1 MDFNITRKSIDT
13 GILDNDPD
21 KLGNKIKL
29 REISKYNLS
38 RHVGN
43 IPFDATS
50 VVNNVTEA
58 TIPNNEPVKSVVSIE
73 KEKPQF
79 TIIDRDYD
87 RSFFTAG
94 KPINVR
100 TNMFNNIAMHGNIVY
115 NSDNL
120 NANYDSK
127 PEIVNDTPIVPAM
140 DNTDSIQNAPIDV
153 NNSVN
158 DNKSFEQIA
167 NEREYILNVKAEA
180 EKAQNEVKKSDDE
193 LSKISIEDTETQKML
208 EAALK
213 RQRELSEQ
221 ITNALKNQSATL
233 EKMKKQF
240 ESIINDANRRKEEN
254 QNKIMQFQNKI
265 LNTKK
270 QITEIEDDNAKKQ
283 EFLNALSQD
292 ENIASFENPTFK
304 SEQPVFEKRIA

>member
-29 REISKYNLS
+29 WEISKYNLS

-100 TNMFNNIAMHGNIVY
+100 TNMFNNIAMHGNIVH

-120 NANYDSK
+120 NENYDSK
-127 PEIVNDTPIVPAM
+127 PEI
-140 DNTDSIQNAPIDV
+140 
-153 NNSVN
+153 VN